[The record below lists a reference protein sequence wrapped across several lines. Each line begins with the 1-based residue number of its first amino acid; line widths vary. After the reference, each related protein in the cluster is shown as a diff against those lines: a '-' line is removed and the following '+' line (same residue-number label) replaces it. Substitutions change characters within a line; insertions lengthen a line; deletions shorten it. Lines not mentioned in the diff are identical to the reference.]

1 MTRPQPDLDTLATG
15 GLRAP
20 PERALD
26 LFQEAWPAL
35 EGLLSKY
42 LAVLR
47 VSTNLREDCGQE
59 ALWRVWSNRVKYNG
73 QSRSELL
80 GWIYRITENVH
91 HDLIRKEARAPVAGV
106 DPGGLEEPRGSRAN
120 PAFRARL
127 ATAPEGDPTA
137 QAAEDADTL
146 QALEACVAEL
156 DAKLQ
161 RVVDLLYHPPELTE
175 REAARALGISKTY
188 VNKLKDEA
196 LDKVSRC
203 LEKKGIA

>member
-1 MTRPQPDLDTLATG
+1 MTRPPPDLDTLATE

-26 LFQEAWPAL
+26 VFQEAWPAL

-59 ALWRVWSNRVKYNG
+59 ALWRVWSNRTKYKG
-73 QSRSELL
+73 QSRGELL
-80 GWIYRITENVH
+80 GWIYRITERVH
-91 HDLIRKEARAPVAGV
+91 HDLIQREARAPVTGV
-106 DPGGLEEPRGSRAN
+106 EPAGLEESEASRSD
-120 PAFRARL
+120 PAVRARF

-137 QAAEDADTL
+137 RAAEDADTMR
-146 QALEACVAEL
+146 ALEACVGEL

-161 RVVDLLYHPPELTE
+161 RVVDLLYHAPELTE
-175 REAARALGISKTY
+175 REAARVLGISKTY

-196 LDKVSRC
+196 LGRVGRC
-203 LEKKGIA
+203 LERKGIA